1 MHGFQWV
8 EFRRTHVIQ
17 QRNLTDTEQD
27 RVWRLLLERGGW
39 LYLFRALPQDAPK
52 TEHPVLLG
60 VAKSNVGRQLLI
72 VSPEPVK
79 STE

>member
-1 MHGFQWV
+1 
-8 EFRRTHVIQ
+8 
-17 QRNLTDTEQD
+17 DTEQD

-60 VAKSNVGRQLLI
+60 VAKSSAGRQLLI
-72 VSPEPVK
+72 LSPEPVK